1 MTVSSVSSTTPALT
15 LERRPFVAQLVAN
28 RGDDLICISGIGSPC
43 WDLAASGD
51 HPMNFYLNGAMG
63 SACALGLGLALAQPQ
78 KRVIVITG
86 DGEMLMALGILATI
100 GVVAPKNL
108 AIVVL
113 DNQVYLE
120 TGAQPTHT
128 AHGVDLAA
136 VARACTIR
144 NAKTIAAQSEV
155 DAAVRDAREAEGPS
169 VIVVKIAPDKSKTV
183 LPPLEATYTKHRMR
197 EALIGRP

>member
-1 MTVSSVSSTTPALT
+1 MSTTTTPPRIT
-15 LERRPFVAQLVAN
+15 LERRAVVAQLVAN
-28 RGDDLICISGIGSPC
+28 RGNDLLCVAGIGSPC

-63 SACALGLGLALAQPQ
+63 SASAIGLGLALAQPK
-78 KRVIVITG
+78 KRTLVITG
-86 DGEMLMALGILATI
+86 DGELLMSLGVLATI
-100 GVVAPKNL
+100 GVAAPKNL
-108 AIVVL
+108 ALVIL

-136 VARACTIR
+136 IARACTIAR
-144 NAKTIAAQSEV
+144 GETIYTQSEL
-155 DAAVRDAREAEGPS
+155 DAAVPKIRQGDGPS
-169 VIVVKIAPDKSKTV
+169 VTIVKILPDKAKLV

-197 EALIGRP
+197 EALTGKP